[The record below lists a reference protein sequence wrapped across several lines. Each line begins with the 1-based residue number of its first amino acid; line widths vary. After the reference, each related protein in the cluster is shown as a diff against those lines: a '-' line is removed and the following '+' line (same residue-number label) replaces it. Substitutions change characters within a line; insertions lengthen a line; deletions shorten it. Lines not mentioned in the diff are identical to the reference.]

1 MTPQER
7 RLIDDLFDRLTALE
21 SSPRDPEAEKAII
34 EGLRRA
40 PNAAYTLVQTVLVQ
54 DEALKRANAR
64 IEELQ
69 AGTQQQ
75 PAASGSFLDSM
86 RDAVFGNASRGSV
99 PSVKPADPAGS
110 RPVWNSGQVLNS
122 GYNDPRAGYGA
133 DPRGGYGAAPYP
145 APGGGGGSFLGTAA
159 AAAAGVIGGSL
170 LMNSIRGLMGG
181 GMSHQA
187 FGDAGSFGSG
197 SAGPWSGDASNSD
210 LAREAGLNDI
220 GGGGTDRGKAD
231 DRGHGLFDTASSDD
245 LNDQRQD
252 DQDDNDDGGFD
263 SDDGSDYA

>member
-40 PNAAYTLVQTVLVQ
+40 PNAAYALVQTVLVQ
-54 DEALKRANAR
+54 DEALRRANAR

-69 AGTQQQ
+69 AGAEPQQQ
-75 PAASGSFLDSM
+75 PSSGSFLDSM
-86 RDAVFGNASRGSV
+86 RDAVFGSSSRGSV
-99 PSVKPADPAGS
+99 PSVKPGEPAAS

-122 GYNDPRAGYGA
+122 PPPDPRAGYGA
-133 DPRGGYGAAPYP
+133 EPRGYGAAPYP
-145 APGGGGGSFLGTAA
+145 APGSGGGSFLGTAA

-181 GMSHQA
+181 GMGHQA
-187 FGDAGSFGSG
+187 FGDPGSLGGG

-210 LAREAGLNDI
+210 LARDAGLGDI
-220 GGGGTDRGKAD
+220 GTGGGDRGNFD
-231 DRGHGLFDTASSDD
+231 GRGQGLFDTASYDD
-245 LNDQRQD
+245 QNDQDSQD
-252 DQDDNDDGGFD
+252 YPDDDGGFD
-263 SDDGSDYA
+263 GDDGSDVA